1 MPRVDIHTHLLPGV
15 DDGPE
20 SMDDTVEMAR
30 LAAADGTEIILAT
43 PHQRDVMIRHSIEV
57 VQNLV
62 VEANGRLRSEAGP
75 TQRFPR
81 IILGM
86 ENHIEP
92 EIGEWY
98 DRGIAL
104 PINGTKFILSEPPF
118 GSFPKYVEEALR
130 DLRARR
136 LVPIIA
142 HPERNAEFQRHPGK
156 LRKLIEAGM
165 LAQIT
170 AGSLLGE
177 FGDRARRAAEY
188 FIERDLAHIIASD
201 MHRPVRIRIPQLS
214 PAFERAV
221 ELVGEERSRMLFED
235 TPRNII
241 DGRDPDLSGPRPA
254 LPSRRRWLWPFSRDP
269 EDQPLKI
276 KR

>member
-1 MPRVDIHTHLLPGV
+1 MPRVDIHTHILPGV

-30 LAAADGTEIILAT
+30 IASADGTEIILAT
-43 PHQRDVMIRHSIEV
+43 PHQRDVMIGHSVEI

-62 VEANGRLRSEAGP
+62 VEANGRLRTEAGP
-75 TQRFPR
+75 TQRVPR

-92 EIGEWY
+92 ETPAWF
-98 DRGIAL
+98 DQGIAL
-104 PINGTKFILSEPPF
+104 PINGTKFFLAEPPF
-118 GSFPKYVEEALR
+118 GGYPKYVEETLIALR
-130 DLRARR
+130 NRR

-142 HPERNAEFQRHPGK
+142 HPERNEEFQRHPGK

-170 AGSLLGE
+170 GGSLLGE
-177 FGDRARRAAEY
+177 FGERAQKAAEY
-188 FIERDLAHIIASD
+188 FIERDLAHVVASD
-201 MHRPVRIRIPQLS
+201 MHRPDRVRLPHLT
-214 PAFERAV
+214 PAYERTV

-241 DGRDPDLSGPRPA
+241 DGRDPDLGGPRPA
-254 LPSRRRWLWPFSRDP
+254 LPGRRRWWRPFSRSP
-269 EDQPLKI
+269 AE
-276 KR
+276 

>member
-30 LAAADGTEIILAT
+30 IASADGTEIILAT
-43 PHQRDVMIRHSIEV
+43 PHQRDVMIGHSIET
-57 VQNLV
+57 VQNLI
-62 VEANGRLRSEAGP
+62 VEVNGRLRSEADP

-92 EIGEWY
+92 ELGEWY
-98 DRGIAL
+98 DKGIAL

-118 GSFPKYVEEALR
+118 GSYPKYVDHALKDLR
-130 DLRARR
+130 DRR

-142 HPERNAEFQRHPGK
+142 HPERNTEFQRHPGK

-170 AGSLLGE
+170 GGSLLGE
-177 FGDRARRAAEY
+177 FGDRARRVAEL
-188 FIERDLAHIIASD
+188 FIERDLAHIVASD
-201 MHRPVRIRIPQLS
+201 MHRPTQVRVPQLS
-214 PAFERAV
+214 SAFERAV

-241 DGRDPDLSGPRPA
+241 DGRDPDLDGPRPP
-254 LPSRRRWLWPFSRDP
+254 LPTRRRWWLPFSRDP
-269 EDQPLKI
+269 ED
-276 KR
+276 

>member
-20 SMDDTVEMAR
+20 SMDETIEMAQI
-30 LAAADGTEIILAT
+30 ASADGTEIILAT
-43 PHQRDVMIRHSIEV
+43 PHQRDVMIGHSIET

-86 ENHIEP
+86 ENHIDP
-92 EIGEWY
+92 ELGDWY
-98 DRGIAL
+98 DNGIAL
-104 PINGTKFILSEPPF
+104 PINGTKFILCEPPF
-118 GSFPKYVEEALR
+118 GTYPKYIDATLKKLR
-130 DLRARR
+130 DRR

-142 HPERNAEFQRHPGK
+142 HPERNVEFQRHPGK

-170 AGSLLGE
+170 GGSLLGE

-188 FIERDLAHIIASD
+188 FIEHDLAHIVASD
-201 MHRPVRIRIPQLS
+201 MHRPAKVRIPNLS
-214 PAFERAV
+214 QAYERAV
-221 ELVGEERSRMLFED
+221 ELVGEERSRILFED

-241 DGRDPDLSGPRPA
+241 DGRDPDLDSPRPL
-254 LPSRRRWLWPFSRDP
+254 LPTRHRWWWPFGR
-269 EDQPLKI
+269 PL
-276 KR
+276 RE